1 MSTIS
6 IRIGFDSHAFRIFGI
21 GDQRLTALLVPC
33 QWWSLCVCV
42 CVCVCVCLQVL
53 IHKNTINVTIT
64 IYTYNVMN
72 ENDDNSCVCLCSISC
87 MIVSITFPLISRDRL
102 FHTNWKKDDIFSNNV
117 TSYWSMCWFIVTGM
131 VPVNDLLKVNLNS
144 IMLFAGTMCVCLPVC
159 YFTYLIYLHIF
170 ITINQHALQ
179 LLLHDHE

>member
-33 QWWSLCVCV
+33 QWWSL

-131 VPVNDLLKVNLNS
+131 VPVNDLLKVNLNTS
-144 IMLFAGTMCVCLPVC
+144 IMLFAVLCVCVYPFV
-159 YFTYLIYLHIF
+159 ILHILF
-170 ITINQHALQ
+170 IYTFS
-179 LLLHDHE
+179 LL